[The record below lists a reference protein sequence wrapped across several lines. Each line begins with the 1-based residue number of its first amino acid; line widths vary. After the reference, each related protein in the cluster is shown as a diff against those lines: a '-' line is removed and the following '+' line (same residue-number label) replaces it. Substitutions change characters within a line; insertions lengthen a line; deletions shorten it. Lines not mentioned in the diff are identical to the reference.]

1 MGFLSGKRA
10 LIVGVASDRSIA
22 WGIAQAMHR
31 EGAELAFS
39 YVNEKFKERVQP
51 LAESLGS
58 KLTMQL
64 DVTNDAEID
73 SAFAAIKQ
81 AWGSLDIVVHAVAY
95 APREALAG
103 GFVES
108 TSREAFKVAHDVSSY
123 SLTAL
128 ARVAKPLMAGRAGA
142 ILTLSYLGAVKSIP
156 SYNVMGL
163 AKASLEANV
172 RFLAADM
179 GPNNVRVNGISAGPI
194 KTLAAAGIA
203 GFLREAHPHRVESP
217 VDVENLASDSVSEIR
232 AQERGGIAHVFER
245 DIAAQRRDV
254 SDPTQHLAEAG
265 DSGGGQSLDGARRDS
280 VHAHIVRTH
289 VGRQEAH
296 VGFEARLGQAHDVVA
311 RDGFDGTEVGERDD
325 GARTARH
332 ERLCSARQRG
342 QAVARNIVG
351 DFESLAR
358 RGLDETAGQRFPR
371 RVGDRV
377 DHNVERSPGLFDGG
391 EGGVDFGVIGDV
403 ELHGEL

>member
-1 MGFLSGKRA
+1 MRSLVTSKGIHMGFLSGKRA

-64 DVTNDAEID
+64 DVTNDGEID
-73 SAFAAIKQ
+73 TAFAAIKQ

-103 GFVES
+103 GFVDS
-108 TSREAFKVAHDVSSY
+108 TSREAFRVAHDVSSY

-128 ARVAKPLMAGRAGA
+128 ARGAKPLMEGRAGS

-172 RFLAADM
+172 RFLAADL
-179 GPNNVRVNGISAGPI
+179 GPHNIRVNGISAGPI

-203 GFLREAHPHRVESP
+203 GFRKMLSRVADVAPLRRNVTLDDVGNAAAFLCSDLANGITGEILY
-217 VDVENLASDSVSEIR
+217 VD
-232 AQERGGIAHVFER
+232 GGFNTVGMSFP
-245 DIAAQRRDV
+245 Q
-254 SDPTQHLAEAG
+254 EAG
-265 DSGGGQSLDGARRDS
+265 
-280 VHAHIVRTH
+280 
-289 VGRQEAH
+289 
-296 VGFEARLGQAHDVVA
+296 
-311 RDGFDGTEVGERDD
+311 
-325 GARTARH
+325 
-332 ERLCSARQRG
+332 
-342 QAVARNIVG
+342 
-351 DFESLAR
+351 
-358 RGLDETAGQRFPR
+358 
-371 RVGDRV
+371 
-377 DHNVERSPGLFDGG
+377 
-391 EGGVDFGVIGDV
+391 EG
-403 ELHGEL
+403 

>member
-1 MGFLSGKRA
+1 MRSLANSKGINMGFLSGKRA

-73 SAFAAIKQ
+73 SAFATIKQ
-81 AWGSLDIVVHAVAY
+81 AWGSLDIVIHAVAY

-128 ARVAKPLMAGRAGA
+128 ARAAQPLMAGRAGA

-203 GFLREAHPHRVESP
+203 GFRKMLSRVADVAPLRRNVTLEDVGNAAAFLCSDLANGITGEILY
-217 VDVENLASDSVSEIR
+217 VD
-232 AQERGGIAHVFER
+232 GGFNTVGMSFP
-245 DIAAQRRDV
+245 Q
-254 SDPTQHLAEAG
+254 EAG
-265 DSGGGQSLDGARRDS
+265 
-280 VHAHIVRTH
+280 
-289 VGRQEAH
+289 
-296 VGFEARLGQAHDVVA
+296 
-311 RDGFDGTEVGERDD
+311 
-325 GARTARH
+325 
-332 ERLCSARQRG
+332 
-342 QAVARNIVG
+342 
-351 DFESLAR
+351 
-358 RGLDETAGQRFPR
+358 
-371 RVGDRV
+371 
-377 DHNVERSPGLFDGG
+377 
-391 EGGVDFGVIGDV
+391 EG
-403 ELHGEL
+403 